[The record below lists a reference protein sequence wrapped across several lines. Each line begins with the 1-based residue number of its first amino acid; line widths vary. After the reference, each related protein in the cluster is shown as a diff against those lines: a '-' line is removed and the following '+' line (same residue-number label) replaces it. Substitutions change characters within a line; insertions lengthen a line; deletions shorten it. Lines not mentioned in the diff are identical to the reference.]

1 MQPERP
7 ITPSTLSV
15 KDLRWQVQWDKEAC
29 TLCGKCTAVCPVNAV
44 ELGVFRKRRLDPP
57 VGFLEAPATTYGS
70 YYGIR
75 QKTDPAYACVGCAM
89 CNLVCPNNA
98 IAPAP
103 ADEADK
109 LRFQVDRGGQPR
121 RRGGRRNVPGVLL
134 DRLKFVRIS
143 MLTDPALDAGR
154 HEFELRTLLG
164 RVLPP
169 EENLKHLRENGWVP
183 PVREIYP
190 LIIGGMSFGALSP
203 NMWEGLQMGAAYLNE
218 ELGMPV
224 RMCTGEGGCPPRL
237 LRSRF
242 LKYVIL
248 QVASGYFGWDE
259 ILHALP
265 EMKEDPCAIEIK
277 YGQGAKPGDG
287 GLLMWYKV
295 NKLIAAIR
303 GVPQGVS
310 LPSPPTHQTKYS
322 IEEAVAKMIQS
333 MYMAWGF
340 RVPVYPK
347 ISATSTTLAV
357 LNNLTRN
364 PYAAA
369 LAIDGEDG
377 GTGAA
382 YNVSMNHM
390 GHPIASNLRD
400 AYLNLVKIGKQN
412 EIPLFAGGGIGKN
425 GNLAANAAALI
436 MLGASG
442 VQTGKY
448 IMQAAA
454 GCLGSEGDRCNIC
467 NIGVC
472 PKGITSQDSR
482 LDRRLD
488 PEQVAQLQFRI
499 PTSEFG
505 SAILSGPGHVL
516 PGPRIDLDPLPG
528 LHEERHP
535 DHGAGLG
542 LGRLVAARGGV
553 AADAGVGLDDLEDHE
568 VGRGDDDGVALV
580 QGHRADVLLLEP
592 LRGVTHLL
600 PVGADLLVGLLVHE
614 VPHVAV
620 GVEVLHLLVDDVG
633 ALHRVRGLEGHL
645 VDAVGAVVLV
655 ADAGEGLALAGL
667 DDVGVD
673 DNAGIAVDCY
683 LEPDPDLVHVVRS
696 HGSPISLS

>member
-1 MQPERP
+1 MESMGCAA
-7 ITPSTLSV
+7 PSTLSI
-15 KDLRWQVQWDKEAC
+15 KDLPWQIHWGKDKC
-29 TLCGKCTAVCPVNAV
+29 TLCGNCTSVCPVRAI
-44 ELGVFRKRRLDPP
+44 ELGVHRKRVLQVPI
-57 VGFLEAPATTYGS
+57 GLEEKATNLFSVYH
-70 YYGIR
+70 GIVQR
-75 QKTDPAYACVGCAM
+75 TDIAHACVGCGM
-89 CNLVCPNNA
+89 CTLVCPNGA
-98 IAPAP
+98 IIPVRG
-103 ADEADK
+103 DEIDK
-109 LRFQVDRGGQPR
+109 LRFHVNQAGEPR
-121 RRGGRRNVPGVLL
+121 RRGGRRNSADSVL
-134 DRLKFVRIS
+134 DRIKFVRIS

-169 EENLKHLRENGWVP
+169 EEMLKVSREEGWMP

-190 LIIGGMSFGALSP
+190 LIIGSMSFGALSP
-203 NMWEGLQMGAAYLNE
+203 NMWEGLQMGVAYLNE

-224 RMCTGEGGCPPRL
+224 RICTGEGGCPPRL
-237 LRSRF
+237 LKSRF

-248 QVASGYFGWDE
+248 QIASGYFGWDE
-259 ILHALP
+259 IIHNLP
-265 EMKEDPCAIEIK
+265 QMKEDPCAIEIK

-303 GVPQGVS
+303 GVPQGVN

-333 MYMAWGF
+333 MSMAWGF

-364 PYAAA
+364 PYAAG

-400 AYLNLVKIGKQN
+400 AYLNLVKLGKQN

-442 VQTGKY
+442 VQIGKY

-454 GCLGSEGDRCNIC
+454 GCLGSEADRCNIC
-467 NIGVC
+467 NIGLC
-472 PKGITSQDSR
+472 PKGITSQDAR

-488 PEQVAQLQFRI
+488 PEKVAQR
-499 PTSEFG
+499 
-505 SAILSGPGHVL
+505 VV
-516 PGPRIDLDPLPG
+516 DVY
-528 LHEERHP
+528 
-535 DHGAGLG
+535 LG
-542 LGRLVAARGGV
+542 FDTELKKIFAPLGRSTSLPIGMSDALGI
-553 AADAGVGLDDLEDHE
+553 ADAAAAERLKIEY
-568 VGRGDDDGVALV
+568 
-580 QGHRADVLLLEP
+580 VL
-592 LRGVTHLL
+592 
-600 PVGADLLVGLLVHE
+600 
-614 VPHVAV
+614 
-620 GVEVLHLLVDDVG
+620 
-633 ALHRVRGLEGHL
+633 
-645 VDAVGAVVLV
+645 
-655 ADAGEGLALAGL
+655 
-667 DDVGVD
+667 
-673 DNAGIAVDCY
+673 
-683 LEPDPDLVHVVRS
+683 
-696 HGSPISLS
+696 